1 MNIEEYYNFS
11 YKKKV
16 STVSRILENNFA
28 AAEDIVQEAFA
39 RALAFYPSYDPNRGS
54 IDKWFNSIMFNALK
68 DYQKSEKGIVY
79 TDPDDLSALDV
90 LDVKQATNGK
100 KLNSLLESAIMHI
113 KNETHRRVLQLFY
126 LMGYSSKEI
135 SQIEHRVSQTNVT
148 TLVMRFRDSL
158 RKEGVVI

>member
-16 STVSRILENNFA
+16 STISRILEGNFA
-28 AAEDIVQEAFA
+28 AAEDVVQEAFA
-39 RALAFYPSYDPNRGS
+39 RALAFYPSYDPNRGT

-68 DYQKSEKGIVY
+68 DYQKNEKGIVY
-79 TDPDDLSALDV
+79 GDPDDLSALDV
-90 LDVKQATNGK
+90 LDVKQLASGRRLQTV
-100 KLNSLLESAIMHI
+100 LENAINHI
-113 KNETHRRVLQLFY
+113 KNEVHRRVLQLFY

-135 SQIEHRVSQTNVT
+135 SQIEHKVSQTNVT

-158 RKEGVVI
+158 REEGIVI